1 MVEAKDV
8 AVAIVERRDQRLE
21 VGAVVGELVKDDF
34 RLGFGKGAH
43 RGYVEGWSRGMG
55 VLLASRCWARRRK
68 IIGIKDEDPYRG
80 VYRGKK

>member
-8 AVAIVERRDQRLE
+8 AVAVVERRDQRLE

-43 RGYVEGWSRGMG
+43 RGSVKGLVS
-55 VLLASRCWARRRK
+55 
-68 IIGIKDEDPYRG
+68 
-80 VYRGKK
+80 